1 MNIFINGKLNLQ
13 AFEINVR
20 RGTHDLNDVLVAVTT
35 THSSAIES
43 THFLMALAKMPG
55 GITQKSLTR
64 LRLTVEQWESG
75 LAGCAETIEGQQAPA
90 HITVANLHE
99 SARSM
104 LDTARDYCAKYNL
117 EYISELVLL
126 LSGLMHVTSA
136 VSELCQD
143 SDINLEKW
151 CAEIEISIPPVKPV
165 PAFNDDGTVK
175 TDSFSPGGRK
185 VLNLLRSETE
195 SLGYEIADPR
205 HLLLALLAHEGGVTQ
220 YGLFQQGLLPR
231 KLQEA
236 TMLSLRSK
244 ARRTRSVVPPER
256 KHLQLLLQN
265 ILERA
270 GKLAGEERLERID
283 ERHILRALLALE
295 STASR
300 ILADEKVNIAI
311 LDEIAENY
319 DVSQDDK
326 EEEVTIADLETIRQC
341 LKEQIVGQDDV
352 IERILPYVQR
362 MRFGFTT
369 PGRPVGVFLFCGQ
382 SGSGKTEMAKAL
394 ARAVYGSEDNL
405 IFLEMGQFN
414 TRESMNIFVGAPPGY
429 IGYGEGKL
437 TNGLRNR
444 PRSVV
449 LFDEVEKAHNLVLD
463 ALLRFL
469 DEGKI
474 DDPAGPVR
482 DGSQCLIILTSN
494 VSADQLSKLWDKYAT
509 DPSAPAAIRADLRE
523 EFKRS
528 NFRVEFLNR
537 VDELILFR
545 TLTREHYIEIVK
557 RLLSRDLE
565 RLRQE
570 YRIEVTPDP
579 QLAAAIG
586 VYCSTVNEGARAAQR
601 LTQSMVITPVI
612 DFVLRQ
618 DRKPPMR
625 LRVMAER
632 SPDTGGC
639 IVKFDE

>member
-1 MNIFINGKLNLQ
+1 MDIMFSGKLNLQ
-13 AFEINVR
+13 AFEMDLR
-20 RGTHDLNDVLVAVTT
+20 RGTHDLNDALAAAARTN
-35 THSSAIES
+35 SAAIES
-43 THFLMALAKMPG
+43 THFLMALARIPG
-55 GITQKSLTR
+55 GMTQKSLTR
-64 LRLTVEQWESG
+64 LHLTVEQWESG
-75 LAGCAETIEGQQAPA
+75 LAGCAETLEGQQPPA
-90 HITVANLHE
+90 HITAASLHA
-99 SARSM
+99 SARNM
-104 LDTARDYCAKYNL
+104 LDAAKGYCAQYNL
-117 EYISELVLL
+117 EHITEPVLL
-126 LSGLMHVTSA
+126 LSALMHATSA

-143 SDINLEKW
+143 ADINLEKW
-151 CAEIEISIPPVKPV
+151 RAEIETSLKPFKALLV
-165 PAFNDDGTVK
+165 FNDDGTVK
-175 TDSFSPGGRK
+175 TDSFSPGARK
-185 VLNLLRSETE
+185 VLNLLRTETE

-205 HLLLALLAHEGGVTQ
+205 HLLLALLAHEGGVAQ
-220 YGLFQQGLLPR
+220 YGLYQQGLSPR

-236 TMLSLRSK
+236 TMLNLRSK
-244 ARRTRSVVPPER
+244 ARRTRSIVPPER
-256 KHLQLLLQN
+256 KHFQLLLQN

-270 GKLAGEERLERID
+270 AKLAGEDRVDRID

-300 ILADEKVNIAI
+300 ILAGEKVNIAT

-319 DVSQDDK
+319 DLSQDDK
-326 EEEVTIADLETIRQC
+326 EEEVTIADLETIQRG
-341 LKEQIVGQDDV
+341 LKEKIVGQDDA
-352 IERILPYVQR
+352 IERVLPYIQR

-437 TNGLRNR
+437 TNGLRDR
-444 PRSVV
+444 PRAVV
-449 LFDEVEKAHNLVLD
+449 LFDEVEKADSLVLD

-474 DDPAGPVR
+474 DDPAGPMR

-494 VSADQLSKLWDKYAT
+494 ISTDEISALWDKYAD
-509 DPSAPAAIRADLRE
+509 DPSALAAAIRPILRK
-523 EFKRS
+523 EFEKIKVRP
-528 NFRVEFLNR
+528 EFLNR

-545 TLTREHYIEIVK
+545 TLTRTHYIEIAK
-557 RLLSRDLE
+557 RLLARDLE

-586 VYCSTVNEGARAAQR
+586 VYCSTLNEGARAAQR
-601 LTQSMVITPVI
+601 LTQSLVITPII

-618 DRKPPMR
+618 GRKPPVR
-625 LRVMAER
+625 LRVKTER
-632 SPDTGGC
+632 TNTGGC
-639 IVKFDE
+639 IVEFDE